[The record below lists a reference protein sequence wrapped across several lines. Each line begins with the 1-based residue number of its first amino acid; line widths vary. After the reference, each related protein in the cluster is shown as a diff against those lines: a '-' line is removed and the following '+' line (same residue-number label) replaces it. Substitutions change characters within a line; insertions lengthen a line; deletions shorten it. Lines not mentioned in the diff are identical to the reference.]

1 MDMTGWLK
9 YLTKALE
16 TQMHEIQLKGS
27 HAMKL
32 DALVQ
37 QYKLSERQKL
47 VLESLLEREE
57 DFTIQKYRS
66 ALPGN
71 Q

>member
-1 MDMTGWLK
+1 
-9 YLTKALE
+9 
-16 TQMHEIQLKGS
+16 MHEIQLKGS

-47 VLESLLEREE
+47 VLESLLEREG
-57 DFTIQKYRS
+57 DFKLKRTKRFARESIDGLCKETF
-66 ALPGN
+66 PT
-71 Q
+71 